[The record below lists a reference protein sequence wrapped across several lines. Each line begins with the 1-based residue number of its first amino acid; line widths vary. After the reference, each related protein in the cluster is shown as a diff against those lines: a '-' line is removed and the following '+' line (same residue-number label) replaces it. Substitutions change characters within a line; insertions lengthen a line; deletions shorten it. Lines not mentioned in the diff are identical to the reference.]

1 MKYSIPKL
9 HSLSGRKTK
18 GNCAN
23 GSAASAVVDTCTIG
37 GGINNLFGVYC
48 VSGAGDA
55 DYCMTGT
62 AAWDGGGHCS
72 AGTMPDS
79 TCGTGGTPLSV

>member
-1 MKYSIPKL
+1 MKYVIPQL

-23 GSAASAVVDTCTIG
+23 GSAASAILDTCTTG
-37 GGINNLFGVYC
+37 TGINNLFGVYC
-48 VSGAGDA
+48 DVGAGDTNL
-55 DYCMTGT
+55 CSNGT

-72 AGTMPDS
+72 TGTGPDS